1 MQTKTDLDNMYELM
15 GERWAVVKMLE
26 NDEGEILYH
35 ISAHPTSYKE
45 SEVVVQHLKY
55 SQAKG
60 IKKLLESGGGYD

>member
-1 MQTKTDLDNMYELM
+1 MQTKTDLDAMYELM

-26 NDEGEILYH
+26 TTEGETIYH
-35 ISAHPTSYKE
+35 ITAHPTSYKE
-45 SEVVVQHLKY
+45 SEVVVENLKY